1 MENEEREY
9 RSSEIKHKSDTLIY
23 GIRPVEE
30 AVNAGKEIE
39 SVFINDKA
47 KGERINLLKK
57 LLKENNISW
66 REVPY
71 GKLNRLTRMN
81 HQDVV
86 CIISPIAY
94 HPLHEAVASVFD
106 RGEMPLILVLDH
118 ITDVRNFGA
127 ITRTAECAGVHAI
140 VIPYRGAAQINS
152 DAVKTSSGALNI
164 IPVCR
169 EKNLFTAVDYL
180 KESGLQII
188 ACTEKAK
195 EDYFKTDFSTPTA
208 IILGSEEDG
217 ISKEL
222 LEKADRKVSI
232 PLAGKIESLNVSVA
246 AGIILFEA
254 VRQKS

>member
-1 MENEEREY
+1 MDNSETEREPAH
-9 RSSEIKHKSDTLIY
+9 ITHKSDSIIY
-23 GIRPVEE
+23 GLRPVME
-30 AVNAGKEIE
+30 AINAGKEIE

-47 KGERINLLKK
+47 KGERMNELKVLLKK
-57 LLKENNISW
+57 NNISW

-86 CIISPIAY
+86 CVISPISY
-94 HPLHEAVASVFD
+94 HSLHSVVASVFD
-106 RGEMPLILVLDH
+106 KGEMPLIMVLDR

-164 IPVCR
+164 VPVCR
-169 EKNLFTAVDYL
+169 EKNLSTAIDYL

-195 EDYFKTDFSTPTA
+195 EDYFKTDFTTPTT

-246 AGIILFEA
+246 AGIILYEA

>member
-1 MENEEREY
+1 
-9 RSSEIKHKSDTLIY
+9 
-23 GIRPVEE
+23 
-30 AVNAGKEIE
+30 
-39 SVFINDKA
+39 
-47 KGERINLLKK
+47 
-57 LLKENNISW
+57 
-66 REVPY
+66 
-71 GKLNRLTRMN
+71 
-81 HQDVV
+81 
-86 CIISPIAY
+86 
-94 HPLHEAVASVFD
+94 
-106 RGEMPLILVLDH
+106 
-118 ITDVRNFGA
+118 
-127 ITRTAECAGVHAI
+127 

-195 EDYFKTDFSTPTA
+195 EEYFKTDFSTPTA

-254 VRQKS
+254 VRQKRK